1 MERYEEKAKEVFGEV
16 CIDKSL
22 VQQMG
27 FERSIPS
34 YVAEWLIDRHAPGGA
49 LDQEARTKIKDFV
62 NDHLPSKR
70 QRELLRNRLVNGESI
85 VILDDFSVTVDLN
98 TGSRKLRIPSLDY
111 ESGHVDRQ
119 VVENYPMLLCGGI
132 WGAGKLSYHLEE
144 EEGLG
149 GKGEIWLVDFKPMQV
164 GKIDV
169 DYFCEG
175 RSSFSLDEWR
185 SLLLNSMGYNPSAFS
200 PSQQGLLLA
209 RMLPLVQCRVNLI
222 ELSPKGTGKSWIYI
236 NLSNHVRMVSGGKIT
251 PAVLFYNNAS
261 NLPGLLVKHDVVV
274 LDECQSISFE
284 NPGEVVGILKG
295 FLESGFFTRGK
306 QKVTSEAGIVMLAN
320 IPISPSGRPRSEN
333 LFESLP
339 EFIRETAFIDRLHG
353 ILPGW
358 DLPKFNSDMI
368 SRGFGF
374 KGDFFAEVLHIL
386 RERSGYEEY
395 VRSNCTITSDSI
407 RDKNAIWRIA
417 SGLLKLLFP
426 DMKVTREELYEYCL
440 KPALD
445 LRQRIRS
452 QLSLLDAEYKSITI
466 EVHPH

>member
-1 MERYEEKAKEVFGEV
+1 
-16 CIDKSL
+16 
-22 VQQMG
+22 
-27 FERSIPS
+27 
-34 YVAEWLIDRHAPGGA
+34 
-49 LDQEARTKIKDFV
+49 
-62 NDHLPSKR
+62 
-70 QRELLRNRLVNGESI
+70 
-85 VILDDFSVTVDLN
+85 
-98 TGSRKLRIPSLDY
+98 
-111 ESGHVDRQ
+111 
-119 VVENYPMLLCGGI
+119 
-132 WGAGKLSYHLEE
+132 
-144 EEGLG
+144 
-149 GKGEIWLVDFKPMQV
+149 
-164 GKIDV
+164 
-169 DYFCEG
+169 
-175 RSSFSLDEWR
+175 
-185 SLLLNSMGYNPSAFS
+185 
-200 PSQQGLLLA
+200 
-209 RMLPLVQCRVNLI
+209 
-222 ELSPKGTGKSWIYI
+222 
-236 NLSNHVRMVSGGKIT
+236 
-251 PAVLFYNNAS
+251 
-261 NLPGLLVKHDVVV
+261 
-274 LDECQSISFE
+274 
-284 NPGEVVGILKG
+284 VVGILKG